1 MPTES
6 NAGERPAAMSE
17 CNECNEA
24 LAEAR
29 RVIAEQRRLA
39 MIAEQAIVKRDLTG
53 ARSTLR
59 ALMTQSLHRTP
70 ARNPVVPL
78 RGIQHG
84 FGFTGKVLNHLPG
97 PLPSAV
103 PFTAPSAAVT
113 GLSGVVAI
121 AAGSCHVCAL
131 LGGGTV
137 ECWGCNGTGELG
149 DGSTTDSLTPVTATG
164 LNGAVAIAAA
174 SSSSCAVLSDGTV
187 KCWGQTYPGV
197 SQVVP
202 TPTAIPS
209 LTGVTSISSSP
220 DTTCVVVSGGRIE
233 CWGFN
238 NYGQL
243 GNGVVAGPS
252 ATPVTV
258 VSGS

>member
-113 GLSGVVAI
+113 RVVRSCCDCCRQLSCLRATRRRDRRMLGVQWHRRARRRV
-121 AAGSCHVCAL
+121 H
-131 LGGGTV
+131 
-137 ECWGCNGTGELG
+137 
-149 DGSTTDSLTPVTATG
+149 DR
-164 LNGAVAIAAA
+164 
-174 SSSSCAVLSDGTV
+174 LSDASDRDGPERCRSDRRR
-187 KCWGQTYPGV
+187 K
-197 SQVVP
+197 
-202 TPTAIPS
+202 
-209 LTGVTSISSSP
+209 L
-220 DTTCVVVSGGRIE
+220 
-233 CWGFN
+233 F
-238 NYGQL
+238 QL
-243 GNGVVAGPS
+243 RRPQRRDR
-252 ATPVTV
+252 
-258 VSGS
+258 